1 MAKAAALVI
10 TGLSIALL
18 VIYGA
23 DAAAGAGNPDH
34 QGFLDMDHMTRGLGL
49 GGPAMV
55 LPLIAYF
62 ISRNDS
68 SKGLGGMILI
78 TGILIIIGAV
88 TVIGMADLSEADE
101 TARNPF
107 MENSSV
113 TNSWWNS
120 NRSWYTKDKK
130 ILDMSVCEK
139 CKNKVPKV
147 YNCEHTND
155 QDYCSDCY
163 TELHYYLTE

>member
-10 TGLSIALL
+10 TGISIALL

-88 TVIGMADLSEADE
+88 TVIGMADLSEVTE
-101 TARNPF
+101 TTRNPL
-107 MENSSV
+107 MEV
-113 TNSWWNS
+113 VPLLMVGGIQMGLGIL
-120 NRSWYTKDKK
+120 KIKK
-130 ILDMSVCEK
+130 S
-139 CKNKVPKV
+139 
-147 YNCEHTND
+147 
-155 QDYCSDCY
+155 
-163 TELHYYLTE
+163 

>member
-10 TGLSIALL
+10 TGISIALL

-23 DAAAGAGNPDH
+23 DAAAGMDDPV
-34 QGFLDMDHMTRGLGL
+34 QLGFLDMDHMTRGLGL

-101 TARNPF
+101 TSRNPF
-107 MENSSV
+107 METAPLLV
-113 TNSWWNS
+113 VGGIQMGLGIL
-120 NRSWYTKDKK
+120 KIKK
-130 ILDMSVCEK
+130 S
-139 CKNKVPKV
+139 
-147 YNCEHTND
+147 
-155 QDYCSDCY
+155 
-163 TELHYYLTE
+163 

>member
-1 MAKAAALVI
+1 MAKAVALVI
-10 TGLSIALL
+10 TGISIALL

-23 DAAAGAGNPDH
+23 DAAVGMDDPDH

-101 TARNPF
+101 TSRNPF
-107 MENSSV
+107 METAPLLIV
-113 TNSWWNS
+113 GGIQMGLGVL
-120 NRSWYTKDKK
+120 KIKK
-130 ILDMSVCEK
+130 S
-139 CKNKVPKV
+139 
-147 YNCEHTND
+147 
-155 QDYCSDCY
+155 
-163 TELHYYLTE
+163 

>member
-1 MAKAAALVI
+1 MAKAVAIVI
-10 TGLSIALL
+10 TGIAIALL
-18 VIYGA
+18 IIYGA
-23 DAAAGAGNPDH
+23 DAAIAMDDPDK

-68 SKGLGGMILI
+68 SKGLGGMII
-78 TGILIIIGAV
+78 ISGILIIIGAV

-107 MENSSV
+107 METAPLLIV
-113 TNSWWNS
+113 GGIQMGLGVL
-120 NRSWYTKDKK
+120 KIKK
-130 ILDMSVCEK
+130 S
-139 CKNKVPKV
+139 
-147 YNCEHTND
+147 
-155 QDYCSDCY
+155 
-163 TELHYYLTE
+163 

>member
-1 MAKAAALVI
+1 MAKAAAIVI
-10 TGLSIALL
+10 TGIAIALL

-23 DAAAGAGNPDH
+23 DVAAGTDNPDKE
-34 QGFLDMDHMTRGLGL
+34 GFLAMDHKARGYGL

-78 TGILIIIGAV
+78 AGILIIIGGV
-88 TVIGMADLSEADE
+88 TVIGMADLSESQE

-107 MENSSV
+107 METV
-113 TNSWWNS
+113 PLLIVGGIQMGLGIL
-120 NRSWYTKDKK
+120 KIKK
-130 ILDMSVCEK
+130 S
-139 CKNKVPKV
+139 
-147 YNCEHTND
+147 
-155 QDYCSDCY
+155 
-163 TELHYYLTE
+163 

>member
-10 TGLSIALL
+10 TGISIVLL
-18 VIYGA
+18 IIYGA
-23 DAAAGAGNPDH
+23 DAAVGADNPDH
-34 QGFLDMDHMTRGLGL
+34 QGFLDMDHKTRGLGL

-88 TVIGMADLSEADE
+88 TVIGMADLSEVTE
-101 TARNPF
+101 TTRNPL
-107 MENSSV
+107 MEV
-113 TNSWWNS
+113 APLLIVGGIQMGLGVL
-120 NRSWYTKDKK
+120 KIKK
-130 ILDMSVCEK
+130 S
-139 CKNKVPKV
+139 
-147 YNCEHTND
+147 
-155 QDYCSDCY
+155 
-163 TELHYYLTE
+163 

>member
-1 MAKAAALVI
+1 MTKAAALVI
-10 TGLSIALL
+10 TGISIALL

-23 DAAAGAGNPDH
+23 DAAAGMDDPDK

-78 TGILIIIGAV
+78 TGILIIIGAI
-88 TVIGMADLSEADE
+88 TVIGMADLSEVTE
-101 TARNPF
+101 TTRNPL
-107 MENSSV
+107 MEV
-113 TNSWWNS
+113 APLLLVGGIQMGLGVL
-120 NRSWYTKDKK
+120 KIKK
-130 ILDMSVCEK
+130 S
-139 CKNKVPKV
+139 
-147 YNCEHTND
+147 
-155 QDYCSDCY
+155 
-163 TELHYYLTE
+163 

>member
-1 MAKAAALVI
+1 MAKTAALVI
-10 TGLSIALL
+10 TGISIALL

-23 DAAAGAGNPDH
+23 DAAAGMDNPDK
-34 QGFLDMDHMTRGLGL
+34 QGFLDMDHKTRGLGL

-78 TGILIIIGAV
+78 TGILIMIGAV

-101 TARNPF
+101 IARNPL
-107 MENSSV
+107 MEV
-113 TNSWWNS
+113 APLLIVGGIQMGLGVL
-120 NRSWYTKDKK
+120 KIKK
-130 ILDMSVCEK
+130 S
-139 CKNKVPKV
+139 
-147 YNCEHTND
+147 
-155 QDYCSDCY
+155 
-163 TELHYYLTE
+163 

>member
-1 MAKAAALVI
+1 MAKTAALVI
-10 TGLSIALL
+10 TGISIALL

-23 DAAAGAGNPDH
+23 DAAAGASNPDQ

-88 TVIGMADLSEADE
+88 TVIGMADLSEVTE
-101 TARNPF
+101 TTRNPL
-107 MENSSV
+107 MEV
-113 TNSWWNS
+113 APLLIVGGIQMGLGIL
-120 NRSWYTKDKK
+120 KIKK
-130 ILDMSVCEK
+130 S
-139 CKNKVPKV
+139 
-147 YNCEHTND
+147 
-155 QDYCSDCY
+155 
-163 TELHYYLTE
+163 

>member
-1 MAKAAALVI
+1 MAKTPAVII
-10 TGLSIALL
+10 TGIAIALL

-23 DAAAGAGNPDH
+23 DVAAGVNVDGEVGEQGD
-34 QGFLDMDHMTRGLGL
+34 GFLQMDHMTRGLGL

-101 TARNPF
+101 TTRNPF
-107 MENSSV
+107 METAPLLIV
-113 TNSWWNS
+113 GGIQMGLGVL
-120 NRSWYTKDKK
+120 KIKK
-130 ILDMSVCEK
+130 S
-139 CKNKVPKV
+139 
-147 YNCEHTND
+147 
-155 QDYCSDCY
+155 
-163 TELHYYLTE
+163 

>member
-1 MAKAAALVI
+1 MAKTAAIII
-10 TGLSIALL
+10 TGIAITLL

-23 DAAAGAGNPDH
+23 DAAAGVGNPEH
-34 QGFLDMDHMTRGLGL
+34 QGFLDMDHKTRGLGL

-101 TARNPF
+101 TTRNPL
-107 MENSSV
+107 METAPLLV
-113 TNSWWNS
+113 VGGIQMGLGVL
-120 NRSWYTKDKK
+120 KIKK
-130 ILDMSVCEK
+130 S
-139 CKNKVPKV
+139 
-147 YNCEHTND
+147 
-155 QDYCSDCY
+155 
-163 TELHYYLTE
+163 

>member
-1 MAKAAALVI
+1 MAKTAALVI
-10 TGLSIALL
+10 TGISIALL

-23 DAAAGAGNPDH
+23 DAAAGMDNPDK
-34 QGFLDMDHMTRGLGL
+34 QGFLDMDHKTRGLGL

-88 TVIGMADLSEADE
+88 TVIGMTDLSEADE
-101 TARNPF
+101 TARNPL
-107 MENSSV
+107 METAPLLIV
-113 TNSWWNS
+113 GGIQMGLGVL
-120 NRSWYTKDKK
+120 KIKK
-130 ILDMSVCEK
+130 S
-139 CKNKVPKV
+139 
-147 YNCEHTND
+147 
-155 QDYCSDCY
+155 
-163 TELHYYLTE
+163 

>member
-10 TGLSIALL
+10 TGISIALL

-23 DAAAGAGNPDH
+23 DAAAGMDNPDK
-34 QGFLDMDHMTRGLGL
+34 QGFLDMDHKTRGLGL
-49 GGPAMV
+49 GGPAMA

-88 TVIGMADLSEADE
+88 TVIGMTDLSEADE
-101 TARNPF
+101 TSRNPL
-107 MENSSV
+107 METAPLLIV
-113 TNSWWNS
+113 GGIQMGLGVL
-120 NRSWYTKDKK
+120 KIKK
-130 ILDMSVCEK
+130 S
-139 CKNKVPKV
+139 
-147 YNCEHTND
+147 
-155 QDYCSDCY
+155 
-163 TELHYYLTE
+163 